1 MSKRTWFVTIGAVLA
16 LGLLV
21 PAAGVAD
28 PGSGKT
34 PIKVGPISVVAQD
47 DIGTCNNVW
56 AIDSFNKLYTI
67 TPNTDGTYN
76 VQVNYKDGTFI
87 TQAGPSPGACESGTD
102 NGSAVAAGVTGK
114 THQEYN
120 ATLTGT
126 LSGDSCDATCVDTTS
141 ILNKLFNAG
150 WAKTGWSWTAHYEAG
165 SNGVWFDTDVNWP
178 LNDRG
183 DITG

>member
-56 AIDSFNKLYTI
+56 AIDQFQQALHDYAQHGRHVQRTSELQ
-67 TPNTDGTYN
+67 GRN
-76 VQVNYKDGTFI
+76 V
-87 TQAGPSPGACESGTD
+87 
-102 NGSAVAAGVTGK
+102 
-114 THQEYN
+114 HH
-120 ATLTGT
+120 
-126 LSGDSCDATCVDTTS
+126 
-141 ILNKLFNAG
+141 AG
-150 WAKTGWSWTAHYEAG
+150 WAQPG
-165 SNGVWFDTDVNWP
+165 SM
-178 LNDRG
+178 RKRY
-183 DITG
+183 